1 MTDLSQIEG
10 SHNVT
15 SAETV
20 TDAERMGKLSLTMAW
35 WAVCSAIFY
44 IVVGASL
51 AQSYGAKNAIIGMV
65 LSVIGYGLV
74 NAAIS
79 RFAIRSGLSV
89 ALFSNLLFGR
99 LGSALATLIFFST
112 AIYYAV
118 FEGAVIA
125 YAINHLFPQLSYYW
139 AALIVVL
146 YSVPLIFGSVQHWL
160 DKFNGIL
167 LPFYLIGLLITV
179 LVAINHYGYQPQWLD
194 FGPESPPAYGW
205 WNCFTYYMGV
215 WILMMYTFD
224 YARFG
229 KQQDSNYHARFNFGM
244 PFYLITFLLNGAAGI
259 YLVSSFEQQGGVSEV
274 AVVVAILNLLG
285 LWGLLFVW
293 VTQTRINTAN
303 YYLATVNMQ
312 VFFDRLFRI
321 RCRKIVWAC
330 IIGAVVYVLML
341 ADIFAYILQALAY
354 QGVFVVAW
362 VGVAL
367 GHIFSGSQTPPR
379 HTERTFSIRGLSA
392 WFCSVAAGIALM
404 HADEAVQSFSAPV
417 TFAVALLLY
426 SFWPRRKPA

>member
-1 MTDLSQIEG
+1 MADLSQIEDA
-10 SHNVT
+10 HNVT

-35 WAVCSAIFY
+35 WAVCSALFY

-51 AQSYGAKNAIIGMV
+51 AQSYGAKNAIIGMA
-65 LSVIGYGLV
+65 LSVISYGLV

-89 ALFSNLLFGR
+89 ALFSNQLFGR

-125 YAINHLFPQLSYYW
+125 YAINHLFPQLAYYW

-179 LVAINHYGYQPQWLD
+179 LVAVNHYGYQPQWLN

-229 KQQDSNYHARFNFGM
+229 KRQDGDYHARFNFGM
-244 PFYLITFLLNGAAGI
+244 PFYLITFLLNGVAGI
-259 YLVSSFEQQGGVSEV
+259 YLVSSFQQQGGVSEV

-293 VTQTRINTAN
+293 ITQTRINTAN

-321 RCRKIVWAC
+321 RYRKIVWAC
-330 IIGAVVYVLML
+330 IVGAVVYLLML

-367 GHIFSGSQTPPR
+367 GHIFSGARTPPR
-379 HTERTFSIRGLSA
+379 HTERTFNVSGLSA
-392 WFCSVAAGIALM
+392 WFGSVAAGIALM
-404 HADEAVQSFSAPV
+404 HSGEAAQSFSAPV

-426 SFWPRRKPA
+426 SFWPRQKPA